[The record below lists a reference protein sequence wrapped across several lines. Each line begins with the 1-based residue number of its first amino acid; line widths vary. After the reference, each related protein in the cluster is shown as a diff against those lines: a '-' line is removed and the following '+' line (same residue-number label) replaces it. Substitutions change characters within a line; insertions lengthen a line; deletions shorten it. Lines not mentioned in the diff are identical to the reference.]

1 MEMSAKMKDA
11 YVQRMPSELKEKFV
25 VLPVDEQDAII
36 KALVRVHQV
45 IEEETFQFLLGIV
58 SARKQKQ

>member
-1 MEMSAKMKDA
+1 MDMSAKMKDA
-11 YVQRMPSELKEKFV
+11 YIQRMPLELKEKFI
-25 VLPVDEQDAII
+25 VLPADEQDAII

-58 SARKQKQ
+58 SARKQK